1 MRRRLSACLAIA
13 VLLMAVPAAHAQLGG
28 LKKKA
33 AEKVTGKKDT
43 VATATARPGK
53 PKCDASSMVIT
64 ADVVDRYLKGAAA
77 VSAMEQKL
85 AKEPGPTGAY
95 YSALLKRRALEKRK
109 EEYDLRRGPDWEKHQ
124 ALQKRLQEGDTTVIM
139 AHATFSQS
147 IDPNSV
153 QLPQVEWETQQKT
166 NATMDSTMKA
176 TGKFSDC
183 DWLSLSERLPRMTYI
198 IAEDANAKD
207 FQGYGTA
214 GEAAVIKPR
223 VAELARAMNIKYDS
237 PEVLARR
244 RQLAKEDSAK
254 AAAGPSS
261 GNAQVDCIARVQ
273 GEYLKAHQKEFD
285 AASEK
290 QDVAVLMRLS
300 QAATAEAARQCPSP

>member
-1 MRRRLSACLAIA
+1 
-13 VLLMAVPAAHAQLGG
+13 
-28 LKKKA
+28 
-33 AEKVTGKKDT
+33 
-43 VATATARPGK
+43 
-53 PKCDASSMVIT
+53 
-64 ADVVDRYLKGAAA
+64 
-77 VSAMEQKL
+77 
-85 AKEPGPTGAY
+85 
-95 YSALLKRRALEKRK
+95 
-109 EEYDLRRGPDWEKHQ
+109 
-124 ALQKRLQEGDTTVIM
+124 
-139 AHATFSQS
+139 
-147 IDPNSV
+147 
-153 QLPQVEWETQQKT
+153 
-166 NATMDSTMKA
+166 MDSTMKA

-198 IAEDANAKD
+198 IVEDANAKD